1 MEREKCKRV
10 RPKLVYMQIEERLA
24 CVIKHNFGSY
34 IEIGNLSPEDLLFY
48 TQSAQMLGRPHQ
60 VDQK

>member
-24 CVIKHNFGSY
+24 CVIIILAPIWPIY
-34 IEIGNLSPEDLLFY
+34 TIESRDAAGGQLSANVY
-48 TQSAQMLGRPHQ
+48 
-60 VDQK
+60 